1 MKEKSIK
8 SYLKEDFE
16 PYKLVILTHSA
27 AGVRDTKSEPA
38 ESGTELLKKVGK
50 QIGIQVETADF
61 VGAYTKKEGD
71 KRLLYS
77 FEFDEDGEVQLPASD
92 DKVLK
97 YQKPIVCDPKNTI
110 IMPRGLGT
118 QGFTASRGWLDL
130 VKEFE
135 YDGFFIV
142 NDIESYDICT
152 SKYLTYVN
160 LKRFGF
166 RTPKTVPIEH
176 SEAAEAAFKRL
187 KTDFPIILKSSTGT
201 QTGVGVVIIESMRTL
216 RAVVQMLLLYEKY
229 LPLILQEYIKTDY
242 DMRVVVCNG
251 KVVGGI
257 RREVM
262 SDDIRS
268 NVSLGA
274 VAEQI
279 ELTELE
285 KRTAI
290 DISNKLGLHLAGVD
304 FIPSEDREKIP
315 PYCLEVNAN
324 LGLMGVEKRIEGSP
338 TKKIL
343 QELGDRDS
351 WNTK

>member
-1 MKEKSIK
+1 M
-8 SYLKEDFE
+8 
-16 PYKLVILTHSA
+16 
-27 AGVRDTKSEPA
+27 
-38 ESGTELLKKVGK
+38 
-50 QIGIQVETADF
+50 
-61 VGAYTKKEGD
+61 
-71 KRLLYS
+71 
-77 FEFDEDGEVQLPASD
+77 
-92 DKVLK
+92 
-97 YQKPIVCDPKNTI
+97 
-110 IMPRGLGT
+110 
-118 QGFTASRGWLDL
+118 
-130 VKEFE
+130 
-135 YDGFFIV
+135 
-142 NDIESYDICT
+142 
-152 SKYLTYVN
+152 
-160 LKRFGF
+160 
-166 RTPKTVPIEH
+166 
-176 SEAAEAAFKRL
+176 
-187 KTDFPIILKSSTGT
+187 
-201 QTGVGVVIIESMRTL
+201 VIIESMRTL

>member
-1 MKEKSIK
+1 MKAKTFKSF
-8 SYLKEDFE
+8 LREDFE

-27 AGVRDTKSEPA
+27 AGVRDTKSEPS
-38 ESGTELLKKVGK
+38 ESGTELLKKTAK
-50 QIGIQVETADF
+50 QLGIQVETADF

-77 FEFDEDGEVQLPASD
+77 FEFDENGEVQLPSSD
-92 DKVLK
+92 EKVLK

-118 QGFTASRGWLDL
+118 LGFTTSRGWYDL

-135 YDGFFIV
+135 YDNFFVV
-142 NDIESYDICT
+142 NDLQAWNICT

-166 RTPKTVPIEH
+166 KSPKTVAIEH

-201 QTGVGVVIIESMRTL
+201 QTGIGVVIIESMRTL

-229 LPLILQEYIKTDY
+229 LPLILQEYIETDY
-242 DMRVVVCNG
+242 DLRVVVCNG
-251 KVVGGI
+251 KVIGGI
-257 RREVM
+257 KREVM

-274 VAEQI
+274 VAEEI

-285 KRTAI
+285 KQTAI
-290 DISNKLGLHLAGVD
+290 DISEKLGLYLSGVD
-304 FIPSEDREKIP
+304 FIPSEDRENIP

-324 LGLMGVEKRIEGSP
+324 LGLMGIEKRLQGSP